1 MTNIVE
7 KLRLH
12 EMAEED
18 VWFARHDLELLDALH
33 RKQLR
38 QLADCGDDA
47 TAARQAQDFEE
58 RFAEITE
65 THADS
70 HGHLVAAY
78 RGLLADIARVC
89 KRRH

>member
-18 VWFARHDLELLDALH
+18 IWFARHDLELLDALH

-38 QLADCGDDA
+38 ELADCGDDA
-47 TAARQAQDFEE
+47 TAARHAQNFED
-58 RFAEITE
+58 RFATITE
-65 THADS
+65 THTGS
-70 HGHLVAAY
+70 HGTLVEAY
-78 RGLLADIARVC
+78 RGLLDEIAKVC